1 MLRVLKLDI
10 QPGQQQAEAGGHFVM
25 RADVTLFTLFTPSKI
40 LSIKDGDKK
49 PLVDSKDGHCRSFTI
64 KG

>member
-1 MLRVLKLDI
+1 MLRLLKLDI
-10 QPGQQQAEAGGHFVM
+10 LHEAAGGGHFVM
-25 RADVTLFTLFTPSKI
+25 RADVTLFTLFTLGKI